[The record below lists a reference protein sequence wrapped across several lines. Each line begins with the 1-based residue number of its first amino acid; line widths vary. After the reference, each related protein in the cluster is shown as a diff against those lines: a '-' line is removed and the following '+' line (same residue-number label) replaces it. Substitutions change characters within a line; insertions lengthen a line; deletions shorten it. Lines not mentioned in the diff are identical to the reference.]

1 MFSFVFPGVGVGGEQ
16 VAVDVMDFRVGDY
29 GSAVAADKVTEEV
42 PVDDV
47 FFGGYAEFGVGG
59 KDDNWDYG
67 REVVPALEAV
77 SDGFDVAAVLV
88 DGVEEGI
95 FVAVDVFGPVFAVF
109 IAVDEAGV
117 GFGLDDE
124 DGVGGNDYVV
134 DFGGVSPITEEQAVD
149 DFVFAV
155 GQAAKDGGD
164 MFLATAAFW
173 DQSAAE
179 KKKQDCDYDDD
190 DANVFR
196 STIYVHIWL

>member
-1 MFSFVFPGVGVGGEQ
+1 MTGGYSVVPAAFRKFGAADVFSFVFPGVGVSGEQ

-29 GSAVAADKVTEEV
+29 GSAVAADKAAEAV

-47 FFGGYAEFGVGG
+47 FFGGYAEFGMGG
-59 KDDNWDYG
+59 KDDNRDYG

-95 FVAVDVFGPVFAVF
+95 FVAVDIFGPVFAAL

-124 DGVGGNDYVV
+124 NGVGGNDYVV
-134 DFGGVSPITEEQAVD
+134 DFGGVSPVVEEQIVD
-149 DFVFAV
+149 DFVFVA

-173 DQSAAE
+173 DQSAA
-179 KKKQDCDYDDD
+179 
-190 DANVFR
+190 
-196 STIYVHIWL
+196 